1 MHPNIFRCI
10 STYILS
16 CTESK
21 IKKIKKK
28 KKAKKKEEK
37 DLSTMKT

>member
-28 KKAKKKEEK
+28 KAKKKEEK

>member
-1 MHPNIFRCI
+1 MHPNIFRYI

-21 IKKIKKK
+21 IKK

>member
-1 MHPNIFRCI
+1 MHPDIFRCI

-28 KKAKKKEEK
+28 KAKKKEEK